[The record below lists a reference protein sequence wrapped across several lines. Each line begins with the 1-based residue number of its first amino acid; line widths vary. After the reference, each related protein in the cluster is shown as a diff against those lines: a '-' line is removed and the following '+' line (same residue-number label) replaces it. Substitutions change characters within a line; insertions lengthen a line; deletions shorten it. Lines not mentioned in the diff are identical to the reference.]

1 MKINFCSYFD
11 KNYLS
16 KFLNLKSS
24 LDRFNFEYTFYVLA
38 LDNYV
43 VKFFKENNFDNLKII
58 QLDEIE
64 NNYKLL
70 KIAKKI
76 EILLNIILHYLHF
89 YHYIF
94 LKMKILIRLPI
105 QILIFIFLKVRKK
118 EFKKQQTVVYHLFGK
133 MLMTDMVNTMQDG

>member
-43 VKFFKENNFDNLKII
+43 VEFFKENNIHPIKNKVELTEF
-58 QLDEIE
+58 ERW
-64 NNYKLL
+64 
-70 KIAKKI
+70 
-76 EILLNIILHYLHF
+76 YLT
-89 YHYIF
+89 
-94 LKMKILIRLPI
+94 K
-105 QILIFIFLKVRKK
+105 
-118 EFKKQQTVVYHLFGK
+118 
-133 MLMTDMVNTMQDG
+133 